1 MKGQSG
7 QGRDH
12 VGCAVEQY
20 LLESV
25 RDFATGL
32 RSNGYRPRFLAKD
45 IYTRQQIS
53 NAVVVRGNVGH
64 VRQVDLVQVRY
75 ALRIRL
81 ARRMGR

>member
-32 RSNGYRPRFLAKD
+32 RSNGYRPRFLED
-45 IYTRQQIS
+45 I
-53 NAVVVRGNVGH
+53 
-64 VRQVDLVQVRY
+64 
-75 ALRIRL
+75 
-81 ARRMGR
+81 ARRYTQHGSER